1 MAGNAQYVADAANAA
16 EPARE
21 RAPPSIERVWLT
33 EADIAELPDAIARSN
48 MMKETIPVGGTI
60 PIIEIAMKGEDQ
72 WRTLPAK
79 VSKELF
85 DKYSSAEDAQHT
97 SEGRADEPPGDWARV
112 GAEGST
118 LIEGIWCTRM
128 VQIGDDRGSKTLI
141 RIGWVCHQDLQVK
154 QSQQFLKD
162 PPRFWLT

>member
-1 MAGNAQYVADAANAA
+1 MAGYAQYAADAANAA

-48 MMKETIPVGGTI
+48 KVQVAGTI

-97 SEGRADEPPGDWARV
+97 SEGRADEPPGDWYRV
-112 GAEGST
+112 GAERSV
-118 LIEGIWCTRM
+118 LIEGIWCDRM
-128 VQIGDDRGSKTLI
+128 VQSGDDCGSKTLI
-141 RIGWVCHQDLQVK
+141 RIGWVRHQDLQVK
-154 QSQQFLKD
+154 CSQQFLKE
-162 PPRFWLT
+162 PPRFWLP